1 MRKYTVDTTGNNTV
15 IRSNNLSHGIVQ
27 DRRPNYSS
35 IWDSTA
41 IFFTN
46 VCNLKYTKD
55 NFLKKSESLQQ
66 CYLFQIIFQMC
77 MHYYPRLNAL
87 LSLIFIIICYIRIC
101 PITKYYKNASA

>member
-41 IFFTN
+41 IF
-46 VCNLKYTKD
+46 
-55 NFLKKSESLQQ
+55 LQM
-66 CYLFQIIFQMC
+66 YVI
-77 MHYYPRLNAL
+77 
-87 LSLIFIIICYIRIC
+87 
-101 PITKYYKNASA
+101 